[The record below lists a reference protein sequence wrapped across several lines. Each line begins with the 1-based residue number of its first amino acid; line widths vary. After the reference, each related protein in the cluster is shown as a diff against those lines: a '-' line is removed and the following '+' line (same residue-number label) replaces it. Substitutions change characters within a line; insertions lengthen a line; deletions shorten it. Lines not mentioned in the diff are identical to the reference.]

1 LFWYMRRFRWLLAR
15 QVRSMLLLLLNG
27 LSRICYYLLLSW
39 MPGRLAIR
47 IPLPLRE
54 L

>member
-1 LFWYMRRFRWLLAR
+1 L
-15 QVRSMLLLLLNG
+15 LLLLLNG
-27 LSRICYYLLLSW
+27 LGRICCYYLLSW
-39 MPGRLAIR
+39 MSGRLAIR